1 MVPQPAPPDV
11 LAALLASLAD
21 AVYLVDPDGTVRFV
35 NAAGLEILG
44 YDHEDELLGRPS
56 HATIHHSHP
65 DGTPFP
71 EAACPLLRP
80 RTTGETVR
88 VDEDWFVRRDG
99 RFVPVAYSSA
109 PVAERGGR
117 GAVVV
122 FRDITEQRAAAAQR
136 ARAEAGARAMA
147 AADAERR
154 RIGRDIHDGAQ
165 QRLVHAALSV
175 QHALGRLD
183 RDPDEARA
191 TLRDVVGEI
200 HAANDDLRE
209 LAAGLHPPLLTSRGL
224 AAALDSLAGRAPV
237 PVDVEASDERF
248 APEVEAAA
256 YFFAAEALA
265 NVAKHASA
273 TEARVR
279 VACQIPAAEREEGD
293 KQRPG
298 ARRDTQDSAPP
309 AAGTIPRPGHDTRG
323 PTATAEA
330 APRRGQDR
338 PDCAVPTP
346 GASVGATLT
355 VEVADDGRGG
365 ADPTAGSGLRGLKD
379 RVETLGGTFALD
391 SPPDGGT
398 RISATFP
405 L

>member
-1 MVPQPAPPDV
+1 MAQQPAPPDL
-11 LAALLASLAD
+11 LAALLESLAD
-21 AVYLVDPDGTVRFV
+21 AVYLIDADGAVRFV
-35 NAAGLEILG
+35 NHAGLEILG
-44 YDHEDELLGRPS
+44 YAAEDELLGRPS

-99 RFVPVAYSSA
+99 SFVPVSYSSA
-109 PVAERGGR
+109 PVAGPDGR

-122 FRDITEQRAAAAQR
+122 FRDVTDQREAAAQR
-136 ARAEAGARAMA
+136 TRAEAGARAIA

-183 RDPDEARA
+183 TDPEEARA

-209 LAAGLHPPLLTSRGL
+209 LAAGIHPPILTTRGL

-237 PVDVEASDERF
+237 PVEIV
-248 APEVEAAA
+248 APEARYAPELEAAA
-256 YFFAAEALA
+256 YFVVAEALA
-265 NVAKHASA
+265 NIAKHAGAS
-273 TEARVR
+273 EARV
-279 VACQIPAAEREEGD
+279 AIAGD
-293 KQRPG
+293 
-298 ARRDTQDSAPP
+298 RD
-309 AAGTIPRPGHDTRG
+309 G
-323 PTATAEA
+323 
-330 APRRGQDR
+330 
-338 PDCAVPTP
+338 
-346 GASVGATLT
+346 TLT
-355 VEVADDGRGG
+355 IEVSDDGRGG
-365 ADPTAGSGLRGLKD
+365 ADLVVGSGLRGLKD

-391 SPPDGGT
+391 SPPQGGT
-398 RISATFP
+398 RLSATFP